1 MSLFGGSWSQLRS
14 PANQPMVEHHPGFM
28 DTCAGDVLLMAD
40 EIATGRVGSV
50 AFCVREYERRFQIFH
65 QSPQM
70 A

>member
-1 MSLFGGSWSQLRS
+1 
-14 PANQPMVEHHPGFM
+14 M
-28 DTCAGDVLLMAD
+28 DTCAGDVLLMVD